1 MSFCQSQFL
10 FFSMSTRQNDFLSV
24 KLILFFSSS
33 NLQFVPKKIFKLP
46 KFSRASLLV
55 FLSFKCSILSL
66 FLFFKL
72 LITGSISSF
81 GDWAAGNRWT
91 EIAMRMI
98 MTNSV
103 LKSTTVNRNF
113 CSLKK
118 SQITKVKSFSQSLSL
133 RVSGR
138 QNQYQSL
145 HRKLKHPIKP
155 GVT

>member
-1 MSFCQSQFL
+1 MIFSPSNL
-10 FFSMSTRQNDFLSV
+10 FFFLKFKSSIRSKQNIQTSEV
-24 KLILFFSSS
+24 
-33 NLQFVPKKIFKLP
+33 FK
-46 KFSRASLLV
+46 SRSLLV

-103 LKSTTVNRNF
+103 LKSTTVSIYLTF
-113 CSLKK
+113 VKK
-118 SQITKVKSFSQSLSL
+118 HEGKYKPRFDSAS
-133 RVSGR
+133 
-138 QNQYQSL
+138 QNQYQPV
-145 HRKLKHPIKP
+145 HKLTYLKLCIRIY
-155 GVT
+155 TN

>member
-10 FFSMSTRQNDFLSV
+10 FFPMSTRQNDFLSV

-33 NLQFVPKKIFKLP
+33 NLQFVPNKIFKLP

-103 LKSTTVNRNF
+103 LKSTTVNRIY
-113 CSLKK
+113 CKLKK
-118 SQITKVKSFSQSLSL
+118 SKLRRLSL
-133 RVSGR
+133 FLK
-138 QNQYQSL
+138 SL
-145 HRKLKHPIKP
+145 RA
-155 GVT
+155 

>member
-10 FFSMSTRQNDFLSV
+10 FFPMSTRQNDFLSV

-33 NLQFVPKKIFKLP
+33 NLQFVPNKIFKLP

-103 LKSTTVNRNF
+103 LKSTTVNRNY
-113 CSLKK
+113 CSLKEAK
-118 SQITKVKSFSQSLSL
+118 LRRLSL
-133 RVSGR
+133 FLKVSAWES
-138 QNQYQSL
+138 Q
-145 HRKLKHPIKP
+145 
-155 GVT
+155 GVKINTNLYIEN